1 MSKKDLMT
9 IDLNLTDVTRMI
21 NGMAEAGRD
30 TSPLMRKIAGLLA
43 ATTALNF
50 RDQGNPP
57 WEPSA
62 AAQARTGMTLSL
74 SGHLRRSITEKYD
87 AGHAMVG
94 TNVEY
99 AAIHQL
105 GGEVKHKPRDTL
117 LYRRT
122 DEHHNTV
129 LNGFVKKRHAN
140 YVQKARIGAWTQ
152 VFVARPFLPVDA
164 DGKPQKGLEQKILT
178 LATDFLR
185 EAANGRG

>member
-21 NGMAEAGRD
+21 NGMAEAGKD

-62 AAQARTGMTLSL
+62 AAQARTGETLSL

-99 AAIHQL
+99 GVTHQMGL
-105 GGEVKHKPRDTL
+105 TLDHKSRPSRD
-117 LYRRT
+117 
-122 DEHHNTV
+122 
-129 LNGFVKKRHAN
+129 KRKPDMMT
-140 YVQKARIGAWTQ
+140 KAWKQA
-152 VFVARPFLPVDA
+152 FPARPFLPVDA
-164 DGKPQKGLEQKILT
+164 DGNPQKGLEQKILT